1 MARFFSAAAFAFVL
15 LVMSV
20 SADDREAAPGAN
32 PPVNE
37 SPGPPAGF
45 IPPKDASPQGDAA
58 PKAPAPQADGRR
70 AVDDLLGRLAKA
82 DDPRSAKRIAGG
94 VQALWMRSGSDT
106 IDLLT
111 ARANEAQRAQKLDVA
126 VKLMDEV
133 VSLKPDFAEGWNRR
147 AILHFAAKDYQ
158 AAMSDIH
165 QTLLREPRHFGAW
178 LALGRILADGGFDRQ
193 ALAAFRKTLEIYP
206 AVEGLKKEVDG
217 LTLKV
222 EGQPI

>member
-1 MARFFSAAAFAFVL
+1 MARFSSAAAVALVLFSTFAF
-15 LVMSV
+15 
-20 SADDREAAPGAN
+20 ADDRGAVPGVR

-37 SPGPPAGF
+37 TPGPPAGF
-45 IPPKDASPQGDAA
+45 DPPKDVSPQGDAA
-58 PKAPAPQADGRR
+58 PKALIPQVDGRR
-70 AVDDLLGRLAKA
+70 AVDELLARLAKT
-82 DDPRSAKRIAGG
+82 DDPNSAKRIAGG

-111 ARANEAQRAQKLDVA
+111 ARASEAQRAQKLDVA

-133 VSLKPDFAEGWNRR
+133 VSLKSDYAEGWNRR
-147 AILHFAAKDYQ
+147 AIMHFAAKDYE
-158 AAMSDIH
+158 AAMGDIH

-178 LALGRILADGGFDRQ
+178 LALGRILADGGFDKP

-206 AVEGLKKEVDG
+206 AVEGLKKEVES